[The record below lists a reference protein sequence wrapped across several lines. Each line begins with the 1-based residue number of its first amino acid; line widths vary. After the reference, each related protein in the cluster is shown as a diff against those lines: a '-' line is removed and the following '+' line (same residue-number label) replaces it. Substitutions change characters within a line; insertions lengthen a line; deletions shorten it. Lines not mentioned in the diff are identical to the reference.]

1 MKINST
7 IAALFLNFISV
18 TIIAQVPLVYTKE
31 NMGSTFA
38 PPPLLPLNQLP
49 VVDPLPDPFMWA
61 NGKGRSTKFSDWERR
76 RNEIKAEIEHY
87 EIGIK
92 PNRPENITA
101 SYSSSDST
109 LKVDVTVNGKTL
121 TLTSK
126 IVLPSGSG
134 PFPAVIGMNS
144 PNGSVPADIFS
155 SRNIARIRY
164 VHNQVTTYNAPK
176 NTDPYYQLYP
186 ELFGASGQYSAWAW
200 GVSRIID
207 GLELVQ
213 STLPIDLKHLAV
225 TGCSYAG
232 KMALFAGAFDERIAL
247 TIPQESGGGGAPA
260 WRVSETLGDVEK
272 LGGTSHQW
280 FRETMFQYSGL
291 NVYKLPYDHHELLAM
306 VAPRALLVTGN
317 TDYMWLSN
325 PACYVSARAA
335 KEIYKTLG
343 VSDRM
348 GFYIDGGHGH
358 CAIPAS
364 QRPAVEAFVDK
375 FLLGKSTVTTD
386 TVTIHPYP
394 DMDYKSWYQWW
405 GTGKP
410 DFANEANAAKIWL
423 EAECGTV
430 GSNWQTM
437 TDPTASKG
445 SYLMVKSGISS
456 TQKAPGD
463 SAVNMVVIPFTIDK
477 PGTYN
482 VLAKV
487 NSAEGIR
494 NSYWLKL
501 DNGSFERISNGFNG
515 TGWNWG
521 RVKNFNLG
529 IGSHTLTIAFRE
541 AGAKL
546 DKILITTSN
555 ASKVVSAESPGINCG
570 QSM

>member
-49 VVDPLPDPFMWA
+49 VVDPLPDSFMWA

-176 NTDPYYQLYP
+176 NTDDPYYQLYP

-213 STLPIDLKHLAV
+213 SSLPIDLKRLSV
-225 TGCSYAG
+225 TGCSCAG
-232 KMALFAGAFDERIAL
+232 KMALFSGALDERLAL
-247 TIPQESGGGGAPA
+247 
-260 WRVSETLGDVEK
+260 
-272 LGGTSHQW
+272 
-280 FRETMFQYSGL
+280 
-291 NVYKLPYDHHELLAM
+291 
-306 VAPRALLVTGN
+306 
-317 TDYMWLSN
+317 
-325 PACYVSARAA
+325 
-335 KEIYKTLG
+335 
-343 VSDRM
+343 
-348 GFYIDGGHGH
+348 
-358 CAIPAS
+358 
-364 QRPAVEAFVDK
+364 
-375 FLLGKSTVTTD
+375 
-386 TVTIHPYP
+386 
-394 DMDYKSWYQWW
+394 
-405 GTGKP
+405 
-410 DFANEANAAKIWL
+410 
-423 EAECGTV
+423 
-430 GSNWQTM
+430 
-437 TDPTASKG
+437 
-445 SYLMVKSGISS
+445 
-456 TQKAPGD
+456 
-463 SAVNMVVIPFTIDK
+463 
-477 PGTYN
+477 
-482 VLAKV
+482 
-487 NSAEGIR
+487 
-494 NSYWLKL
+494 
-501 DNGSFERISNGFNG
+501 RISF
-515 TGWNWG
+515 
-521 RVKNFNLG
+521 
-529 IGSHTLTIAFRE
+529 
-541 AGAKL
+541 
-546 DKILITTSN
+546 
-555 ASKVVSAESPGINCG
+555 SPD
-570 QSM
+570 S

>member
-7 IAALFLNFISV
+7 IAALLLNFISV
-18 TIIAQVPLVYTKE
+18 SLFAQIPTVYAKE
-31 NMGSTFA
+31 NTGAAFV
-38 PPPLLPLNQLP
+38 PPPLPAINQLS
-49 VVDPLPDPFMWA
+49 VIDPLPDPFMWA
-61 NGKGRSTKFSDWERR
+61 SGRGRSTKFKDWERR

-155 SRNIARIRY
+155 SRDIARIRY

-364 QRPAVEAFVDK
+364 QRPAVEAFIDK

-515 TGWNWG
+515 TAWNWG

-529 IGSHTLTIAFRE
+529 TGSHTLTIAFRE

-555 ASKVVSAESPGINCG
+555 ASKVSAESPGINCG

>member
-7 IAALFLNFISV
+7 IAALLLNFISV
-18 TIIAQVPLVYTKE
+18 SLFAQIPTVYAKE
-31 NMGSTFA
+31 NTGAAFV
-38 PPPLLPLNQLP
+38 PPPLPAINQLS
-49 VVDPLPDPFMWA
+49 VIDPLPDPFMWA
-61 NGKGRSTKFSDWERR
+61 SGRGRSTKFKDWERR

-101 SYSSSDST
+101 SYSNADST
-109 LKVDVTVNGKTL
+109 LTVNVAVDTKTL
-121 TLTSK
+121 TLTAK
-126 IVLPSGSG
+126 VILPSGSG

-325 PACYVSARAA
+325 PSCYVSARAA

-410 DFANEANAAKIWL
+410 AFANEANAAKIWL

-529 IGSHTLTIAFRE
+529 TGSHTLTIAFRE

-555 ASKVVSAESPGINCG
+555 ASNVSAESPGINCG